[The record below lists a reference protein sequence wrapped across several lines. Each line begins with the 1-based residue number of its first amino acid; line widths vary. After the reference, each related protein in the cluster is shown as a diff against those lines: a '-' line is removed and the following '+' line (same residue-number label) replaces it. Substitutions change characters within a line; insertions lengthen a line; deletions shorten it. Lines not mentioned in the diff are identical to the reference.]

1 VVERTDF
8 EDLRL
13 DMVERQIVARGIRA
27 PRILAAMRKV
37 KREAFVP
44 RKIRDYAYEDRAL
57 SIEEGQTISQP
68 YIVALMIDA
77 LELEPRDRVLE
88 IGTGSGYAAA
98 VMAELVD
105 EVFTMERLEWLGEL
119 AQKRLVR
126 NGYERVHVRM
136 GDGTL
141 GWPEEAPFDAIS
153 VAACGPSIPSSLQE
167 QLAIGGRMVLPV
179 GKAIGDQRLVRVT
192 RVGAED
198 YVEEGLGKVRFVPL
212 VGEEGVHP

>member
-1 VVERTDF
+1 MVERTDF

-13 DMVERQIVARGIRA
+13 DMVERQIVARGIRS

-44 RKIRDYAYEDRAL
+44 RNMRDYAYEDRAL

-119 AQKRLVR
+119 AQKRLTR
-126 NGYERVHVRM
+126 NGYERVHVRL
-136 GDGTL
+136 GDGTR

-153 VAACGPSIPSSLQE
+153 VILDALSIQIRWNPN
-167 QLAIGGRMVLPV
+167 
-179 GKAIGDQRLVRVT
+179 T
-192 RVGAED
+192 RSDDDPDA
-198 YVEEGLGKVRFVPL
+198 
-212 VGEEGVHP
+212 